1 MIRSYIVILLLL
13 WLPCYSYGQEPKSV
27 LVLKNDD
34 KGWEVDDLKQVYVYD
49 KFELRKYSEDGQ
61 LITSFSVRELGPI
74 GSIDV
79 SDPLKPILFFPSFS
93 TVLELDNQL
102 SVTSKWTVDH
112 ISDPSAF
119 LGCRSNGPGY
129 WFYNSLTSE
138 PIQLNQ
144 NGKVLSIGTKI
155 SSFLEPSPRVSGLV
169 AKDAWL
175 IVKVRDVGLLVYD
188 QFGTYSK
195 IINEP
200 TLSFSGIHK
209 NDLYYW
215 TSPQL
220 NKLDLRTGIKS
231 KWIYE
236 GLESV
241 KDVRVIVGR
250 FYYSKDK
257 TIFCIDF

>member
-1 MIRSYIVILLLL
+1 MIRSYFVILLLL

-34 KGWEVDDLKQVYVYD
+34 KGWEVDDLKQIYVYD
-49 KFELRKYSEDGQ
+49 KYEIRKYSEDGQ
-61 LITSFSVRELGPI
+61 KMASFSVRELGPI
-74 GSIDV
+74 GSLDV
-79 SDPLKPILFFPSFS
+79 SDPLNPILYLPSFY

-119 LGCRSNGPGY
+119 WGCRSNGPGY

-144 NGKVLSIGTKI
+144 KGKVLSIGTKT
-155 SSFLEPSPRVSGLV
+155 SSFLEPSQRISGLY

-175 IVKVRDVGLLVYD
+175 VVKVLDVGMLIYD
-188 QFGTYSK
+188 QFGTYSRT
-195 IINEP
+195 IVDES
-200 TLSFSGIHK
+200 TSFSGIYK
-209 NDLYYW
+209 NDLFYW
-215 TSPQL
+215 KPPHL
-220 NKLDLRTGIKS
+220 NRFDLKTGIRS
-231 KWIYE
+231 KWVYK

-241 KDVRVIVGR
+241 KDVRVVVGR
-250 FYYSKDK
+250 LYYAKDK
-257 TIFCIDF
+257 TIYYSDF